1 MMTLP
6 CPFHRFTLAL
16 ALALA
21 ICAALFPASLIA
33 EPVTLFAAASLKTA
47 LDELADEYPGDSLQ
61 IAYGGSSSLTRQI
74 LQGAPAQ
81 LFISA
86 NQTWMDLLARDG
98 LLAQGSRVDLLS
110 NRLVLIAPPGSTVE
124 LPPAPGFDLAGAIGD
139 GVLAMAL
146 VKAVPAGI
154 YGREALKTLGVWDS
168 LQGQVAQTDNVRA
181 ALRLVATGEAPLG
194 VVYATDLGATPGVRL
209 LGLFPADSHTPIRYP
224 MALIDPVTP
233 DARAVYDFLNSEAAW
248 AVFSKHGFT
257 RPQVQP

>member
-1 MMTLP
+1 MTMP
-6 CPFHRFTLAL
+6 CPFRRLTSAL
-16 ALALA
+16 AV
-21 ICAALFPASLIA
+21 CAALFPVALFPGALAA
-33 EPVTLFAAASLKTA
+33 EEVTLFAAASLKSA
-47 LDELADEYPGDSLQ
+47 LDELSDDYPGATLH

-86 NQTWMDLLARDG
+86 NQAWMDRLERDRV
-98 LLAQGSRVDLLS
+98 LAQDSRIDLLS
-110 NRLVLIAPPGSTVE
+110 NRLALIAAPGSTVQ
-124 LPPAPGFDLAGAIGD
+124 LPPARGFDLAAAIGD

-154 YGREALKTLGVWDS
+154 YGREALQALGVWDS
-168 LQGQVAQTDNVRA
+168 VQGKIAQADNVRA

-194 VVYATDLGATPGVRL
+194 IVYASDLGASPDVRL
-209 LGLFPADSHTPIRYP
+209 LGLFPANSHRPIRYP

-233 DARAVYDFLNSEAAW
+233 EARSVYDFLSSEAAW
-248 AVFSKHGFT
+248 AVFAKHGFI